1 MIANTLKSAH
11 EGEFTDSYSTP
22 EYITVTVTDP
32 ISHEEN
38 GKKTY
43 TSYKIT
49 TEVRPFIGALIFCCA
64 FKKKSCGL
72 KSLDDLFFALLF
84 LKN

>member
-1 MIANTLKSAH
+1 MIENQITSSH
-11 EGEFTDSYSTP
+11 ENEFTDSYYTP

-32 ISHEEN
+32 ITHEEN

-49 TEVRPFIGALIFCCA
+49 TSVIF
-64 FKKKSCGL
+64 FKK
-72 KSLDDLFFALLF
+72 
-84 LKN
+84 